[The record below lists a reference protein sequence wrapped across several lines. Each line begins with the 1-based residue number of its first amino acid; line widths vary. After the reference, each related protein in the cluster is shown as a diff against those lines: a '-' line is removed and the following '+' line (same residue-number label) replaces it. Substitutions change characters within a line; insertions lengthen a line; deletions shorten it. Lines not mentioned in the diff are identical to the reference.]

1 MAGQEDRGQGNARLQ
16 PVRCFERYKA
26 DQSVLLVYVSTFDP
40 RNIDLGDESED
51 ELLHHTNISGNE
63 DSITFHMVTL
73 IKYGRDAKEVTRGA
87 ETGANGQGSCR
98 RRAQWRQRSNGE
110 YRDVEAFQGS
120 DRH

>member
-1 MAGQEDRGQGNARLQ
+1 MAGQEDRGQGNARPQ
-16 PVRCFERYKA
+16 PVRCFERYEA

-51 ELLHHTNISGNE
+51 ELLHHTNISGDE
-63 DSITFHMVTL
+63 DSITFHMVT
-73 IKYGRDAKEVTRGA
+73 REA